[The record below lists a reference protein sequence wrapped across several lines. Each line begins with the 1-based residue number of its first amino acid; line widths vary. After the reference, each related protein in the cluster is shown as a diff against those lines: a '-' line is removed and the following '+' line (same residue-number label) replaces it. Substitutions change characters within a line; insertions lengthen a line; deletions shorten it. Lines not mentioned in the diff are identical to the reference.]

1 MIRNEMLKITMYYLP
16 KKSNENARISMLKE
30 GISHFMILS
39 LCFCKSIQNREKF
52 RVFSMWT
59 AKSNA
64 HQSDISANYCTW
76 KCTITCPYCRPIKQ
90 VTIAITELRSPS
102 GSKGA
107 WHHEGASGRSGPF
120 CGEFI
125 LHCFDRA

>member
-90 VTIAITELRSPS
+90 VTMAITELIRESRKNS
-102 GSKGA
+102 ENLAKFAKEMLYCCSLKD
-107 WHHEGASGRSGPF
+107 S
-120 CGEFI
+120 
-125 LHCFDRA
+125 